1 MNPKKIQSVNPDR
14 ENFNFYHRKAA
25 ENENYWNLKYRFKIK
40 KKTASRGGETLIY
53 SRG

>member
-25 ENENYWNLKYRFKIK
+25 ENENIGPF
-40 KKTASRGGETLIY
+40 EELIL
-53 SRG
+53 SF